1 VGETRFRVFLKAII
15 VLGFG
20 SAFEVTAATL
30 HQEKRIEM
38 KRLTYLL
45 LVAIFLLS
53 LGSGNAYAQA
63 TASGTI
69 QGTVTDKSGAVV
81 SGAQVIA
88 KSKATDT
95 TRTVTSDGNGDYRFQ
110 LLPIGVYTVTIA
122 KAGFATVAETIEILI
137 GQVTTVNAELKPGA
151 ASEIIEVTSDA
162 PLVDQL
168 KTSVSQ
174 NITPSEVEEL
184 PLLGRDVANLAY
196 LAPGVKATDS
206 YDPTKNRYAILSVNG
221 QGGRN
226 VNVTINGVDNKD
238 NTVGGP
244 VMQLPLEAVQEFV
257 ISTQRFSAANGRS
270 EGAAINMITK
280 AGTNRYHGSL
290 FGFFREQQFNA
301 ENVDEQAAGVK
312 GPYSRQFF
320 GGSVGGPIVKD
331 KLFGFFAFERQREHS
346 SKTES
351 PDAFS
356 ELTLAAGAGLAAQ
369 PTTTISTPFFENRYN
384 ARFDYKFN
392 DRETAYFSYTSQA
405 NDSLNDQAGT
415 LGDLTEGNFTKNHLQ
430 AGNVTLNSVLSNSLV
445 NSFLV
450 GYQYWNNIIDSKDKV
465 PFVTFTGGSSFGTN
479 VNVPQE
485 SYQRKWQFRDDITKT
500 FGRHTFGAGVDF
512 IYNPKLGGFFE
523 SNSTVEVDFGADP
536 SVILANPSTCGPKPN
551 NNQPCYPQGF
561 ATPGAVI
568 SMSGSAGNPYFDMPG
583 GTKQLGLYFQDDWKV
598 TKRLTVNLGIRWD
611 KDYNLIGASAIAG
624 SRTFQEL
631 TAIGSPY
638 AKLPHDDNK
647 DFSPRVGFAYDLTG
661 KGKHILRG
669 GYGLYYGNVFQN
681 IPLFMIQQANPTI
694 YQGLFSLT
702 ADGPLTSC
710 NPADCTVPGTN
721 IPLSSWRY
729 GVDPFPTLPPPL
741 GDLVDGAT
749 GRLMDPKYR
758 NPVSQQINFGYQW
771 AVTNSSV
778 IEVEYVHELGLHENK
793 TININPTI
801 ASGIATD
808 PITGKKSVIAAR
820 PLAADFADA
829 GVPVLGRVMDEE
841 SINRSRYDGLNLS
854 YRQRMTKR
862 FSLNANYTLSRAM
875 GWGVESGGADAGSG
889 FRNYPHD
896 PLNPWDPR
904 DFGPTP
910 NDERHHITM
919 SAIAQLPWGLQ
930 VAPIITYGSARPF
943 DLRSTTDI
951 LVRGSGYSRPV
962 LVPNDDPTNFL
973 AIGDAVT
980 AFECLSAATCHQVGY
995 DTMRG
1000 NYYFETDLRVAK
1012 NIRVGEGKN
1021 LQLIF
1026 QAFNL
1031 TNKSNT
1037 GSNIHNTAGA
1047 TNFLERAGF
1056 INPNSTFIPRA
1067 FTGEFG
1073 ARFTF

>member
-1 VGETRFRVFLKAII
+1 
-15 VLGFG
+15 
-20 SAFEVTAATL
+20 
-30 HQEKRIEM
+30 M
-38 KRLTYLL
+38 KRLTYLV
-45 LVAIFLLS
+45 LVGIVLLS
-53 LGSGNAYAQA
+53 LGSGNAFGQA
-63 TASGTI
+63 TASGSI

-81 SGAQVIA
+81 SGAQVVA

-95 TRTVTSDGNGDYRFQ
+95 TRTTSSGDTGYYRFE
-110 LLPIGVYTVTIA
+110 LLPAGTYTVTVT
-122 KAGFATVAETIEILI
+122 KAGFATVAQTIEILI
-137 GQVTTVNAELKPGA
+137 GQTTTVDAELKPGA
-151 ASEIIEVTSDA
+151 TSEVIEVTSEA

-168 KTSVSQ
+168 KMSVSQ
-174 NITPSEVEEL
+174 TITPSEVEEL

-280 AGTNRYHGSL
+280 AGTNKYHGSL

-331 KLFGFFAFERQREHS
+331 KLFGFFAFERQREHT

-351 PDAFS
+351 PDALA
-356 ELTLAAGAGLAAQ
+356 ELNLAQAAGLAAL
-369 PTTTISTPFFENRYN
+369 PSATIATPFFESRYN
-384 ARFDYKFN
+384 GRLDYKFN
-392 DRETAYFSYTSQA
+392 DRETAYISYTSQA
-405 NDSLNDQAGT
+405 NNSLNDQAGST
-415 LGDLTEGNFTKNHLQ
+415 GDLTEGNFTKNHLQ
-430 AGNVTLNSVLSNSLV
+430 AANFTLNSVLSNSLV
-445 NSFLV
+445 NSFMV
-450 GYQYWNNIIDSKDKV
+450 GYQFWNNLIDSKDKV
-465 PFVTFTGGSSFGTN
+465 PYVTFIGGSSFGTN
-479 VNVPQE
+479 INVPQE

-500 FGRHTFGAGVDF
+500 YGRHTFGAGLDF

-523 SNSTVEVDFGADP
+523 SNSTLEIDFGADP
-536 SVILANPSTCGPKPN
+536 SVILANPSTCGSAK
-551 NNQPCYPQGF
+551 NQPCYPQGF

-568 SMSGSAGNPYFDMPG
+568 GMGASSGNPYFDMPG

-598 TKRLTVNLGIRWD
+598 TKRLSLNLGLRWD
-611 KDYNLIGASAIAG
+611 KDYNLVGASAIAK
-624 SRTFQEL
+624 SRTFEEL

-638 AKLPHDDNK
+638 AKLSHDDNK

-661 KGKHILRG
+661 QGRHILRG

-702 ADGPLTSC
+702 TPTDI
-710 NPADCTVPGTN
+710 VPGTGIALGN
-721 IPLSSWRY
+721 WSFGVSPL
-729 GVDPFPTLPPPL
+729 PTIPPPL
-741 GDLVDGAT
+741 STLVDGAT

-758 NPVSQQINFGYQW
+758 NPVSQQFNFGYQW
-771 AVTNSSV
+771 AATKNSV
-778 IEVEYVHELGLHENK
+778 VEIEYVHELGLHENK
-793 TININPTI
+793 TVNINP
-801 ASGIATD
+801 SIATGIGAD
-808 PITGKKSVIAAR
+808 SKGNPIVLTTR
-820 PLAADFADA
+820 PLAAAFAAA
-829 GVPVLGRVMDEE
+829 GVPVLGRVMDEQ
-841 SINRSRYDGLNLS
+841 SVNRSRYDGLNLS
-854 YRQRMTKR
+854 YRQHMTKH

-896 PLNPWDPR
+896 PLNIWDPR

-910 NDERHHITM
+910 NDERHHI
-919 SAIAQLPWGLQ
+919 SLSGIVKLPLGFQ
-930 VAPIITYGSARPF
+930 VAPIIAYGSARPF
-943 DLRSTTDI
+943 DLRSATDV
-951 LVRGSGYSRPV
+951 LSRGSGYSRPV
-962 LVPNDDPTNFL
+962 LVPNSDPTNYAAF
-973 AIGDAVT
+973 ATDAVG
-980 AFECLSAATCHQVGY
+980 AFNCLAAATCHQVGY
-995 DTMRG
+995 DTLRG
-1000 NYYFETDLRVAK
+1000 NYFFQTDLRVAK
-1012 NIRVGEGKN
+1012 NIRTGEGKN

-1047 TNFLERAGF
+1047 GGFLTRAGF
-1056 INPNSTFIPRA
+1056 INPNSAFTPRA

>member
-1 VGETRFRVFLKAII
+1 
-15 VLGFG
+15 
-20 SAFEVTAATL
+20 
-30 HQEKRIEM
+30 M
-38 KRLTYLL
+38 KRVMYLL
-45 LVAIFLLS
+45 LVGMGLLS
-53 LGSGNAYAQA
+53 LGSSNAFAQA

-69 QGTVTDKSGAVV
+69 QGTVTDKSSAVV
-81 SGAQVIA
+81 SGAQVVA
-88 KSKATDT
+88 KSKATDL
-95 TRTVTSDGNGDYRFQ
+95 TRTATTSETGDYRFQ
-110 LLPIGVYTVTIA
+110 LLPVGFYTVTVS
-122 KAGFATVAETIEILI
+122 KAGFGTVSQMVETLI
-137 GQVTTVNAELKPGA
+137 GQVATVNAELKPGA
-151 ASEIIEVTSDA
+151 TSEVIEVTSEA

-174 NITPSEVEEL
+174 TITPSEVEEL

-196 LAPGVKATDS
+196 LAPGVRATDS

-226 VNVTINGVDNKD
+226 VNTTINGVDNKD

-280 AGTNRYHGSL
+280 SGSNKYHGSA

-301 ENVDEQAAGVK
+301 ENVDEQSAGVK

-331 KLFGFFAFERQREHS
+331 KLFGFFAFERQRENT

-351 PDAFS
+351 PDALS
-356 ELTLAAGAGLAAQ
+356 ELLLAKGAGLAAD
-369 PTTTISTPFFENRYN
+369 PSATIPTPFFENRYN
-384 ARFDYKFN
+384 GRLDYRFT
-392 DRETAYFSYTSQA
+392 DRETAYISYTSQA
-405 NDSLNDQAGT
+405 NNSLNDQAGST
-415 LGDLTEGNFTKNHLQ
+415 GDLSEGNFTKNHLQ
-430 AGNVTLNSVLSNSLV
+430 AANFTLNSVLSNSLV

-450 GYQYWNNIIDSKDKV
+450 GYQYWNNIIDSTAKV
-465 PFVTFTGGSSFGTN
+465 PLVTFIGGSSFGTN
-479 VNVPQE
+479 ANVPQQ
-485 SYQRKWQFRDDITKT
+485 SYQRKFQFREDITKT

-536 SVILANPSTCGPKPN
+536 SCILATVDDPKHKCGPTF
-551 NNQPCYPQGF
+551 YPQGF
-561 ATPGAVI
+561 GTAGAVI
-568 SMSGSAGNPYFDMPG
+568 GMSGSAGNPYFDMPG
-583 GTKQLGLYFQDDWKV
+583 GTKQLGLYLQDDWKV
-598 TKRLTVNLGIRWD
+598 TKRLSVNLGIRWD
-611 KDYNLIGASAIAG
+611 KDFNLVGASAIAK
-624 SRTFQEL
+624 SRTFEEL
-631 TAIGSPY
+631 QAINSPY
-638 AKLPHDDNK
+638 AVLSHDDNK

-661 KGKHILRG
+661 QGKHILRG
-669 GYGLYYGNVFQN
+669 GYGLYYGNIFQN

-702 ADGPLTSC
+702 AGGIGTSC
-710 NPADCTVPGTN
+710 NPAVCTVPGTV

-741 GDLVDGAT
+741 GSLVDQAT
-749 GRLMDPKYR
+749 GRLMDPNYR
-758 NPVSQQINFGYQW
+758 NPVSQQFNFGYQW
-771 AVTNSSV
+771 AVTHNSV

-793 TININPTI
+793 TVNINPTI

-808 PITGKKSVIAAR
+808 SKGNKSVITAR
-820 PLAADFADA
+820 PLSAAFAAA
-829 GVPVLGRVMDEE
+829 GVPVLGRVMDEQ
-841 SINRSRYDGLNLS
+841 SVNRSRYDGMNFS
-854 YRQRMTKR
+854 YRQHMTKHL
-862 FSLNANYTLSRAM
+862 SVNANYTLSRAM
-875 GWGVESGGADAGSG
+875 GWSVESGGADSSSG

-896 PLNPWDPR
+896 PLNIWDPR

-910 NDERHHITM
+910 NDERHHV
-919 SAIAQLPWGLQ
+919 SLSGIAQLPWGFQ

-943 DLRSTTDI
+943 DLRSATDI
-951 LVRGSGYSRPV
+951 LDRGSGYSRPV
-962 LVPNDDPTNFL
+962 LVPNSDPTNL
-973 AIGDAVT
+973 TAIADDVT
-980 AFECLSAATCHQVGY
+980 AFQCLAAGTCHQVGY

-1000 NYYFETDLRVAK
+1000 NYFFQTDLRVAK
-1012 NIRVGEGKN
+1012 NIRLGEGRN

-1031 TNKSNT
+1031 TDKSNT
-1037 GSNIHNTAGA
+1037 GSNIHNTVGA
-1047 TNFLERAGF
+1047 TGFLTRAGF

-1067 FTGEFG
+1067 FIGEFG